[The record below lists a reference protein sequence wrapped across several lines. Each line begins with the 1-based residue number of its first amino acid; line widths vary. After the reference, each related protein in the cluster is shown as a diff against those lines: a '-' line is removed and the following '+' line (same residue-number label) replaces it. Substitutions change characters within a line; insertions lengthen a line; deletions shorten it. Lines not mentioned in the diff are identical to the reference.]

1 VSDSVGETSDRVVV
15 ISGGTGSA
23 KFLRGLQK
31 VSRFTVIANVGDNA
45 WFHGLYVCP
54 DVDTVTYTLAGI
66 ADSRRGWGIQ
76 GDEFRTL
83 GQLKKLGAEGTWF
96 NIGDLD
102 MATHLLRTALLGEGR
117 SLTEATSA
125 IARGLGV
132 RKWKILPATDEH
144 VETRIVTTEM
154 GEMPL
159 QEFWVKERGRPTPTG
174 VRYVGARRARPT
186 EDVARS
192 VAAAER
198 IVFAPANPI
207 TSISP
212 TLSVGGFRDMLRR
225 AKARKVAV
233 SPMLGEGSFSGP
245 AARLMVAR
253 GLKPTSEGVA
263 RLYRGLLDAIIMDE
277 SDRAQA
283 EAIERMGVSCRFT
296 STLMRTGG
304 DEERLAKVAMEA

>member
-1 VSDSVGETSDRVVV
+1 MSKEVGERADRVVV
-15 ISGGTGSA
+15 LSGGTGSA

-31 VSRFTVIANVGDNA
+31 TSRFTVVANVGDNA

-66 ADSRRGWGIQ
+66 ADSGRGWGIK
-76 GDEFRTL
+76 GDEFRAL
-83 GQLKKLGAEGTWF
+83 AQLKRLGAEGTWF
-96 NIGDLD
+96 NIGDKD
-102 MATHLLRTALLGEGR
+102 MATHLLRTAMMGEGR

-132 RKWKILPATDEH
+132 SRWTILPATDQH
-144 VETRIVTTEM
+144 VETRIVTAEL
-154 GEMPL
+154 GEMHL
-159 QEFWVKERGRPTPTG
+159 QEFWVREKGRPTPTG
-174 VRYVGARRARPT
+174 VRYVGCGRARMT
-186 EDVARS
+186 EEVRKSIAS
-192 VAAAER
+192 AER
-198 IVFAPANPI
+198 IVFAPANPV
-207 TSISP
+207 TSILP
-212 TLSVGGFRDMLRR
+212 ILSIGGFREILRK
-225 AKARKVAV
+225 AKARKLAV
-233 SPMLGEGSFSGP
+233 SPMIGEGSFSGP

-263 RLYRGLLDAIIMDE
+263 RLYRGLLDVLIMDE

-283 EAIERMGVSCRFT
+283 DAIKRDGVSCHLT